1 MPVQAFCFVLFS
13 PAEFPY
19 AVQSDVKLITLH
31 EIKAEC
37 QEEHQHKDSPPA
49 SFSLLIEMPQI
60 YGSFFYKNTTTNNE
74 ELFGIIRT
82 LNNIKQVTASLFAF
96 ISC

>member
-1 MPVQAFCFVLFS
+1 
-13 PAEFPY
+13 
-19 AVQSDVKLITLH
+19 
-31 EIKAEC
+31 
-37 QEEHQHKDSPPA
+37 
-49 SFSLLIEMPQI
+49 MPQI